1 MEDLRF
7 SGAVGFC
14 WISFSFVSACLHW
27 SWPLYSQA
35 REHRLWKVIVRKRD
49 LQKSPSIYTKT
60 LWQKT
65 MHLRRNQMQG
75 EVVKQ
80 KLIRKRGDRIRFSEM
95 IANFLRWW
103 NPDGW
108 FWETAGGTW
117 FASPTIGPS
126 FTNGG
131 AFQGT
136 HESDDFS
143 FFTAMIYPVFVY
155 RKLIPYRLHWGGW
168 SGGLALGIWSSNSLG
183 YHAVS

>member
-1 MEDLRF
+1 M
-7 SGAVGFC
+7 
-14 WISFSFVSACLHW
+14 
-27 SWPLYSQA
+27 
-35 REHRLWKVIVRKRD
+35 VRKRD

-108 FWETAGGTW
+108 F
-117 FASPTIGPS
+117 
-126 FTNGG
+126 
-131 AFQGT
+131 
-136 HESDDFS
+136 
-143 FFTAMIYPVFVY
+143 
-155 RKLIPYRLHWGGW
+155 
-168 SGGLALGIWSSNSLG
+168 
-183 YHAVS
+183 